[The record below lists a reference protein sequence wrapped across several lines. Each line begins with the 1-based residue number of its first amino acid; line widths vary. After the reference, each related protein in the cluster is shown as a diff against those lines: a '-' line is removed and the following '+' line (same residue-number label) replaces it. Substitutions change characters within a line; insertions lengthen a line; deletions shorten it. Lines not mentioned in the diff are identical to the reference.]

1 MNTRSVLSES
11 TTRSNLWAIV
21 WKLTL
26 ALIVYAGLAV
36 LLLTLFNLLG
46 WLLPI
51 AILFICA
58 AGGADRSN

>member
-36 LLLTLFNLLG
+36 LLLTSSIFLAGFCHRDSLY
-46 WLLPI
+46 
-51 AILFICA
+51 CA